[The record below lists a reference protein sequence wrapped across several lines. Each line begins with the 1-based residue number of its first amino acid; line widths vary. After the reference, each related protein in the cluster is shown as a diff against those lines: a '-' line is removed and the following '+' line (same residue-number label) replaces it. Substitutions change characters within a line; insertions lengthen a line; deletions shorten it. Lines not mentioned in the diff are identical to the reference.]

1 MSGLTPEGIKALDA
15 VLNSHVTRGSLPG
28 LVALVASG
36 DDVHVAALGH
46 KAFGYE
52 GPIGRDAIFRIASL
66 TKPIAGV
73 AAMLLI
79 QDGAMALG
87 DPVGQWLPELS
98 EPRVLRTLESSLDDT
113 VPAERPIT
121 VEDVLSFHMGFGSIM
136 SLGPYPIWQAES
148 DLGLKT
154 LGWPWPPPDLTPD
167 EWIARLGQLP
177 LLDQPGTRWRYNT
190 SATVAG
196 VLIERVAG
204 APLPE
209 VMNAR
214 VFDPLGMS
222 DTGFWVPADKMGRFT
237 TLYAPGDE
245 GELRVV
251 DRPGGWWSAPPKLP
265 DAAASLVST
274 VDDLWAFATMLA
286 SGGGDLLSAES
297 VRLMMAD
304 RMTARD
310 RAESRIFV
318 GDHGGWGLMMAVPS
332 AAADPAGSASA
343 AGSPAPAGPAPA
355 AGPAAPAGIPGGY
368 GWEGGSGTAWRT
380 DAAAGLT
387 GILLTQRQMTS
398 PEPTEIATDFWT
410 AAYAA
415 VGS

>member
-1 MSGLTPEGIKALDA
+1 MSAGLTPEGIEALEA
-15 VLNSHVTRGSLPG
+15 ALTGHVERGRLPG

-36 DDVHVAALGH
+36 GDVHVSALGH
-46 KAFGYE
+46 KAFGDE
-52 GPIGRDAIFRIASL
+52 EPIGRDAIFRIASM

-87 DPVGQWLPELS
+87 DPVARWLPELA

-113 VPAERPIT
+113 VPAQRPVT
-121 VEDVLSFHMGFGSIM
+121 VEDVLSFHLGFGCIM
-136 SLGPYPIWQAES
+136 SAGSYPIQQAES

-154 LGWPWPPPDLTPD
+154 LGPPWPPPDLTPD
-167 EWIARLGQLP
+167 EWLARLGSLP
-177 LLDQPGTRWRYNT
+177 LLDQPGTCWRYNT
-190 SATVAG
+190 GATVAG

-204 APLPE
+204 APLAE
-209 VMNAR
+209 VLRER
-214 VFDPLGMS
+214 VFEPLGMA
-222 DTGFWVPADKMGRFT
+222 DTGFSVPAAKLGRFT
-237 TLYAPGDE
+237 TFYAPGAG
-245 GELRVV
+245 GELHVV
-251 DRPGGWWSAPPKLP
+251 DRPDGWWSAPPKLP

-274 VDDLWAFATMLA
+274 VDDLWAFAAMLA
-286 SGGGDLLSAES
+286 SGGGGLLSAES

-304 RMTARD
+304 RMTPRE
-310 RAESRIFV
+310 RAENRVFV

-332 AAADPAGSASA
+332 AAGADGP
-343 AGSPAPAGPAPA
+343 GSPATPDSPAGVPR
-355 AGPAAPAGIPGGY
+355 GY
-368 GWEGGSGTAWRT
+368 GWDGGSGTAWRT
-380 DAAAGLT
+380 DVDTGLT

-415 VGS
+415 IGS